1 MLLAHRTV
9 SLPEPRRELDASVFW
24 LGAQP
29 LRPGARVLVKSGT
42 STVQALVS
50 DIVGRRD
57 LDTLALEPVAALEV
71 NDIGQVRVR
80 LASELPIEE
89 YATHRRAG
97 AFLVIDPQSGYT
109 LAAGIVTAPVEATA
123 EERAATAAAASTGS
137 TPGCGVIR
145 KAARMSESSGS

>member
-1 MLLAHRTV
+1 MAADGIQGCPE
-9 SLPEPRRELDASVFW
+9 LPDEPPA
-24 LGAQP
+24 
-29 LRPGARVLVKSGT
+29 
-42 STVQALVS
+42 
-50 DIVGRRD
+50 
-57 LDTLALEPVAALEV
+57 ALEPAAALEV

-123 EERAATAAAASTGS
+123 EERAATAAAASWVT
-137 TPGCGVIR
+137 V
-145 KAARMSESSGS
+145 